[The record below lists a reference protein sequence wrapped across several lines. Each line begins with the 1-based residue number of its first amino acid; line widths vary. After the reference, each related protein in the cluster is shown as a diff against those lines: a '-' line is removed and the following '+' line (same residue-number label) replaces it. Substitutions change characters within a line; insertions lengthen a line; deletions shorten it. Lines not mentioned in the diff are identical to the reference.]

1 MTLNGPRNPNFDPVV
16 KTGWNQCHCKDDQIL
31 SPATIHELKL
41 ELVRPKY
48 HENQDNASIDASLTS
63 KSHNFWF
70 DRWIFKFHTFSET
83 RSQDFSRGSKI
94 NSIRDLLKVAA
105 LEEPSPRK
113 AWRGYKRPQ
122 APFKPKKKS
131 LPGSCSLPGWILSF
145 FSLSQTQKHK
155 KYIKASWFFSLH
167 QKQKVLFL
175 YPIFFFLA
183 LHFGFVV

>member
-1 MTLNGPRNPNFDPVV
+1 M
-16 KTGWNQCHCKDDQIL
+16 GWNQCHCKDYQIL

-41 ELVRPKY
+41 DLERPRY
-48 HENQDNASIDASLTS
+48 HENQDNALIDASLTS
-63 KSHNFWF
+63 KSHNFWS

-131 LPGSCSLPGWILSF
+131 LLGSYSLPGWILSF
-145 FSLSQTQKHK
+145 FSLSLKHK
-155 KYIKASWFFSLH
+155 STKNTSKPLDSSLFTKNTRYCSYTQSSFSW
-167 QKQKVLFL
+167 LFTL
-175 YPIFFFLA
+175 DLWFRGVDVAF
-183 LHFGFVV
+183 